1 MVIAMENVRFLP
13 CGDQAVTV
21 EWGSTIDEHIN
32 RQVHAFARKVEALSH
47 PAITEVVPT
56 YRSATVHYRPEVLS
70 YEELKHLLAPL
81 AQGSAEEAEE
91 LPVVEIPVCY
101 GGEYGPDLLEVAQH
115 CSLTPEE
122 VIARHTAPTYRIYM
136 LGFTPGFPYLGG
148 MDPSIAAPR
157 RKEPRIHI
165 PAGSVGIAGE
175 QTGVYPIVSPGGW
188 QLIGRTPLR
197 LFDPQKEQP
206 ILLSAGAG
214 IRFVPI
220 DEETFRKMEEKEGE
234 RA

>member
-1 MVIAMENVRFLP
+1 MENVRFLP
-13 CGDQAVTV
+13 CGDRAVTV

-56 YRSATVHYRPEVLS
+56 YRSATVHYRPEFFS
-70 YEELKHLLAPL
+70 YEELNQLLTPL
-81 AQGSAEEAEE
+81 AQRSTEEAEE

-197 LFDPQKEQP
+197 LFDPQREQP

-220 DEETFRKMEEKEGE
+220 DEETFRKMEEKEGK

>member
-1 MVIAMENVRFLP
+1 MENVRFLP

-21 EWGSTIDEHIN
+21 EWGSTINEHIN

-101 GGEYGPDLLEVAQH
+101 GGEYGPDLLEVAQR

-136 LGFTPGFPYLGG
+136 LGFTPDFPYLGG

-197 LFDPQKEQP
+197 LFDPRKEQP

-220 DEETFRKMEEKEGE
+220 DEEAFRKMEEKEGE

>member
-1 MVIAMENVRFLP
+1 MEKVRFLP

-21 EWGSTIDEHIN
+21 EWGSTIDERIN
-32 RQVHAFARKVEALSH
+32 RQVHAFARKVEELFH

-70 YEELKHLLAPL
+70 YEELKQLLL
-81 AQGSAEEAEE
+81 SLTQGGIEETEE

-101 GGEYGPDLLEVAQH
+101 GGEYGPDLEEVAQH

-197 LFDPQKEQP
+197 LFDPQREQP

>member
-1 MVIAMENVRFLP
+1 MGNVRFLP

-32 RQVHAFARKVEALSH
+32 RQVHAFARKVEELSH

-56 YRSATVHYRPEVLS
+56 YRSATVHYRPEVFS
-70 YEELKHLLAPL
+70 YEELNQLLL
-81 AQGSAEEAEE
+81 SLTQGGPEEGEE

-197 LFDPQKEQP
+197 LFDPQREQP

>member
-1 MVIAMENVRFLP
+1 MGNVRFLP

-32 RQVHAFARKVEALSH
+32 RQVHAFARKAEELFH

-70 YEELKHLLAPL
+70 YEELNQLLAPL
-81 AQGSAEEAEE
+81 AQGGAEEAEE

-101 GGEYGPDLLEVAQH
+101 GGEYGPDLEEVAQH

-197 LFDPQKEQP
+197 LFDPQREQP

>member
-1 MVIAMENVRFLP
+1 MEKVRFLP

>member
-1 MVIAMENVRFLP
+1 MENVRFLP

-32 RQVHAFARKVEALSH
+32 RQVHAFARKVGELSH

-70 YEELKHLLAPL
+70 YEELKQLLL
-81 AQGSAEEAEE
+81 SLTQGGPEEAEE

-197 LFDPQKEQP
+197 LFDPQREQP

>member
-1 MVIAMENVRFLP
+1 MENVRFLP

-70 YEELKHLLAPL
+70 YEELKHLLAPP

-91 LPVVEIPVCY
+91 LSVVEIPVCY

>member
-1 MVIAMENVRFLP
+1 MENVRFLP
-13 CGDQAVTV
+13 CGDRAVTV

-56 YRSATVHYRPEVLS
+56 YRSATVHYRPEVFS
-70 YEELKHLLAPL
+70 YEELKQLLLSL
-81 AQGSAEEAEE
+81 AQGSAEEGEE

-101 GGEYGPDLLEVAQH
+101 GGEYGPDLEEVAQH

-197 LFDPQKEQP
+197 LFDPQREQP

>member
-1 MVIAMENVRFLP
+1 MENVRFLP

-101 GGEYGPDLLEVAQH
+101 GGEYGPDLLEVSQH

-214 IRFVPI
+214 IRFAPI

>member
-1 MVIAMENVRFLP
+1 MENVRFLP
-13 CGDQAVTV
+13 CGDRAVTV

-56 YRSATVHYRPEVLS
+56 YRSATVHYRPEVFS
-70 YEELKHLLAPL
+70 YEELKQLLLSL
-81 AQGSAEEAEE
+81 AQGSAEEGEE

-101 GGEYGPDLLEVAQH
+101 GGEYGPDLEEVAQH

-197 LFDPQKEQP
+197 LFDPQREQP
-206 ILLSAGAG
+206 ILLSAGTG

>member
-1 MVIAMENVRFLP
+1 MEKVRFLP

-56 YRSATVHYRPEVLS
+56 YRSATVHYRPEVFS
-70 YEELKHLLAPL
+70 YEELNQLLAPL

-101 GGEYGPDLLEVAQH
+101 GGEYGPDLEEVAQH

-197 LFDPQKEQP
+197 LFDPQREQP

>member
-1 MVIAMENVRFLP
+1 MGNVRFLP
-13 CGDQAVTV
+13 CGDRAVTV

-32 RQVHAFARKVEALSH
+32 RQVHAFARKVEELSH

-56 YRSATVHYRPEVLS
+56 YRSATVHYRPEVFS
-70 YEELKHLLAPL
+70 YEELNQLLAPL

-197 LFDPQKEQP
+197 LFDPQREQP

-234 RA
+234 KA

>member
-1 MVIAMENVRFLP
+1 MENVRFLP
-13 CGDQAVTV
+13 CGDRAVTV

-56 YRSATVHYRPEVLS
+56 YRSATVHYRPEVFS
-70 YEELKHLLAPL
+70 YEELNQLLAPL

>member
-1 MVIAMENVRFLP
+1 MENVRFLP

-32 RQVHAFARKVEALSH
+32 RQVHAFARKAEELFH

-56 YRSATVHYRPEVLS
+56 YRSATVHYRPEVFS
-70 YEELKHLLAPL
+70 YEELKQLLL
-81 AQGSAEEAEE
+81 SLTQGGAEEGEE

-101 GGEYGPDLLEVAQH
+101 GGEYGPDLEEVAQH

-122 VIARHTAPTYRIYM
+122 VIARHTAPTYRSYM

-197 LFDPQKEQP
+197 LFDPQREQP

>member
-1 MVIAMENVRFLP
+1 MENVRFLP

-21 EWGSTIDEHIN
+21 EWGSTIDERIN
-32 RQVHAFARKVEALSH
+32 RQVHAFARKVEELFH

-70 YEELKHLLAPL
+70 YEELKQLLL
-81 AQGSAEEAEE
+81 SLTQGSIEETEE

-101 GGEYGPDLLEVAQH
+101 GGEYGPDLEEVAQH

-197 LFDPQKEQP
+197 LFDPQREQP

-220 DEETFRKMEEKEGE
+220 DEETFRKMEEKEGK

>member
-1 MVIAMENVRFLP
+1 MENVRFLP
-13 CGDQAVTV
+13 CGDRAVTV

-70 YEELKHLLAPL
+70 YEELNQLLAPL

-157 RKEPRIHI
+157 RKEPRIQI

>member
-1 MVIAMENVRFLP
+1 MGNVRFLP

-70 YEELKHLLAPL
+70 YEELNQLLAPL

-101 GGEYGPDLLEVAQH
+101 GGEYGPDLEEVAQH

-197 LFDPQKEQP
+197 LFDPQREQP

-220 DEETFRKMEEKEGE
+220 DEETFRKMEEKVGE

>member
-1 MVIAMENVRFLP
+1 MGNVRFLP

-56 YRSATVHYRPEVLS
+56 YRSATVHYRPEVFS
-70 YEELKHLLAPL
+70 YEELNQLLAPL

-101 GGEYGPDLLEVAQH
+101 GGEYGPDLEEVAQH

-197 LFDPQKEQP
+197 LFDPQREQP

>member
-1 MVIAMENVRFLP
+1 MENVCFLP

-91 LPVVEIPVCY
+91 LPVVEIPGCY

-206 ILLSAGAG
+206 FLLSAGAG

>member
-1 MVIAMENVRFLP
+1 MENVRFLP

-157 RKEPRIHI
+157 RKVPRIHI

>member
-1 MVIAMENVRFLP
+1 MEKVRFLP

-56 YRSATVHYRPEVLS
+56 YRSATVHYRPEVFS
-70 YEELKHLLAPL
+70 YEELKQLLAPL

-101 GGEYGPDLLEVAQH
+101 GGEYGPDLEEVAQH

-197 LFDPQKEQP
+197 LFDPQREQP

>member
-1 MVIAMENVRFLP
+1 MEKVRFLP

-220 DEETFRKMEEKEGE
+220 DEEAFRKMEEKEGE

>member
-1 MVIAMENVRFLP
+1 MENVRFLP
-13 CGDQAVTV
+13 CGDRAVTV

-56 YRSATVHYRPEVLS
+56 YRSATVHYRPEVFS
-70 YEELKHLLAPL
+70 YEELKQLLAPL

-101 GGEYGPDLLEVAQH
+101 GGEYGPDLEEVAQH

-197 LFDPQKEQP
+197 LFDPQREQP

-220 DEETFRKMEEKEGE
+220 DEETFRKMEEKKGE

>member
-1 MVIAMENVRFLP
+1 MENVRFLP

-32 RQVHAFARKVEALSH
+32 RQVHAFARKVEELSH

-56 YRSATVHYRPEVLS
+56 YRSATVHYRPEVFS
-70 YEELKHLLAPL
+70 YEELNQLLAPL

-157 RKEPRIHI
+157 RKEPRIQI

-197 LFDPQKEQP
+197 LFDPQREQP

>member
-1 MVIAMENVRFLP
+1 MGNVRFLP

-70 YEELKHLLAPL
+70 YEELKQLLL
-81 AQGSAEEAEE
+81 SLTQGGPEEGEE

-101 GGEYGPDLLEVAQH
+101 GGEYGPDLEEVAQH

-197 LFDPQKEQP
+197 LFDPQREQP

>member
-1 MVIAMENVRFLP
+1 MENVRFLP

-32 RQVHAFARKVEALSH
+32 RQVHAFARKVEELSH

-56 YRSATVHYRPEVLS
+56 YRSATVHYRPEVFS
-70 YEELKHLLAPL
+70 YEELNQLLAPL

-157 RKEPRIHI
+157 RKEPRIQI

>member
-1 MVIAMENVRFLP
+1 MGNVRFLP

-21 EWGSTIDEHIN
+21 EWGSTIDERIN
-32 RQVHAFARKVEALSH
+32 RQVHAFARKVEELFH

-70 YEELKHLLAPL
+70 YEELKQLLL
-81 AQGSAEEAEE
+81 SLTQGGIEEGEE

-101 GGEYGPDLLEVAQH
+101 GGEYGPDLEEVAQH

-197 LFDPQKEQP
+197 LFDPQREQP

-220 DEETFRKMEEKEGE
+220 DEETFRKLEEKEGE

>member
-1 MVIAMENVRFLP
+1 MENVRFLP
-13 CGDQAVTV
+13 CGDRAVTV
-21 EWGSTIDEHIN
+21 EWGSTIDENIN

-56 YRSATVHYRPEVLS
+56 YRSATVHYRPEVFS
-70 YEELKHLLAPL
+70 YEELNQLLAPL

-101 GGEYGPDLLEVAQH
+101 GGEYGPDLEEVAQH

-157 RKEPRIHI
+157 RKEPRIQI

-197 LFDPQKEQP
+197 LFDPQREQP

>member
-1 MVIAMENVRFLP
+1 MENVRFLP

-56 YRSATVHYRPEVLS
+56 YRSATVHYRPEVFS
-70 YEELKHLLAPL
+70 YEELKQLLLSL

-197 LFDPQKEQP
+197 LFDPQREQP

>member
-1 MVIAMENVRFLP
+1 MENVRFLP

-56 YRSATVHYRPEVLS
+56 YRSATVHYRPEVFS
-70 YEELKHLLAPL
+70 YEELNQLLAPL

-197 LFDPQKEQP
+197 LFDPQREQP

-234 RA
+234 KA

>member
-1 MVIAMENVRFLP
+1 MENVRFLP

-56 YRSATVHYRPEVLS
+56 YRSATVHYRPEVFS
-70 YEELKHLLAPL
+70 YEELKQLLAPL

-101 GGEYGPDLLEVAQH
+101 GGEYGPDLEEVAQH

-197 LFDPQKEQP
+197 LFDPQREQP

-220 DEETFRKMEEKEGE
+220 DEETFRKMEEKKGE

>member
-1 MVIAMENVRFLP
+1 MENVRFLP

-56 YRSATVHYRPEVLS
+56 YRSATVHYRPEVFS
-70 YEELKHLLAPL
+70 YEELKQLLL
-81 AQGSAEEAEE
+81 SLTQGGPEEAEE

-197 LFDPQKEQP
+197 LFDPQREQP

>member
-1 MVIAMENVRFLP
+1 MENVRFLP

-220 DEETFRKMEEKEGE
+220 DEEAFRKMEENEGE

>member
-1 MVIAMENVRFLP
+1 MENVRFLP

-56 YRSATVHYRPEVLS
+56 YRSATVHYRPEVFS
-70 YEELKHLLAPL
+70 YEELKQLLAPL

-101 GGEYGPDLLEVAQH
+101 GGEYGLDLEEVAQH

-175 QTGVYPIVSPGGW
+175 QTGIYPIVSPGGW

-197 LFDPQKEQP
+197 LFDPQREQP

-220 DEETFRKMEEKEGE
+220 DEETFRKMEEKKGE

>member
-1 MVIAMENVRFLP
+1 MENVRFLP

-56 YRSATVHYRPEVLS
+56 YRSATVHYRPEVFS
-70 YEELKHLLAPL
+70 YEELKQLLLSL
-81 AQGSAEEAEE
+81 AQGSAEEGEE

-101 GGEYGPDLLEVAQH
+101 GGEYGPDLEEVAQH

-197 LFDPQKEQP
+197 LFDPQREQP

>member
-1 MVIAMENVRFLP
+1 MENVRFLP
-13 CGDQAVTV
+13 CGDRAVTV

-56 YRSATVHYRPEVLS
+56 YRSATVHYRPEVFS
-70 YEELKHLLAPL
+70 YEELKQLLL
-81 AQGSAEEAEE
+81 SLTQGGAEEAEE

-197 LFDPQKEQP
+197 LFDPQREQP

-220 DEETFRKMEEKEGE
+220 DEETFRKMEEKKGE